1 MIAPESPNWSAELA
15 ANRTCRLLPLIVWRP
30 SSTAGRRFQSRKCLL
45 PSQRSSPNARRLDA
59 RSGAEPDPV
68 ENQAK
73 TRLVIVTGGLS
84 GIGAAAARALSER
97 GQGVVV
103 IDLAAATT
111 AQPETP
117 SNIVAHD
124 EPVDVSDETMV
135 ARSCETIERRHGP
148 VSGLVIT
155 RPETGP
161 CRRSIVSQERATIV
175 SSETS
180 TGSSW
185 ATILDG
191 VSGCAVVAAARS
203 MTTTPWPRSLNAR
216 AAAAPIP
223 LSPPVT

>member
-15 ANRTCRLLPLIVWRP
+15 ANRTCCLLPLIVWRP
-30 SSTAGRRFQSRKCLL
+30 SSTAGRRFQSTKCLL

-73 TRLVIVTGGLS
+73 TGLVIVTGGLS

-148 VSGLVIT
+148 VSGLVNAA
-155 RPETGP
+155 G
-161 CRRSIVSQERATIV
+161 
-175 SSETS
+175 
-180 TGSSW
+180 
-185 ATILDG
+185 ILGKMHPPHRLALADWDREI
-191 VSGCAVVAAARS
+191 AAAIVWLLSDEASGVTGANLPVDAGFLVGVPWQAYGGLRAVSPDRS
-203 MTTTPWPRSLNAR
+203 
-216 AAAAPIP
+216 
-223 LSPPVT
+223 V